1 MLKELESENKINSLR
16 KNVILL
22 GNSGFAIYQKPFVL
36 SILGKMSGDK
46 LYVNGNL
53 IHILEEDH
61 PNFDIVSMILDRL
74 ELADKPTVVD
84 LREIYSNLAI

>member
-1 MLKELESENKINSLR
+1 MSKEWASESRSSLR
-16 KNVILL
+16 RNVILL
-22 GNSGFAIYQKPFVL
+22 GNRGFAIYKNPFVL
-36 SILGKMSGDK
+36 SISGRMSSDK
-46 LYVNGNL
+46 LFVNGNL

-61 PNFDIVSMILDRL
+61 PDVDIVSMILDRL